1 MRCEPSSVKGWRQ
14 HRAHTG
20 ARARFLAYPV
30 ARVSRLRPLPAGNR
44 PHRPKP
50 RRGTSTGANWGPCKQ
65 LPRQRMPRME
75 VGHPLPPGTHMSPPL
90 RLRRRRTQL
99 GQARPPHGRAEPLAR
114 RRLQGVLHFRQRS
127 TSPRRRLSPKHGSR
141 TKWRPGVCPSPVG
154 VGVALHSTRGPNH
167 LDFASLSEVAAALP
181 SVPLGGLEAAA
192 MEVDAEPALA
202 QGGIVTPP
210 ANPGSPEYS
219 PPDLA
224 SESSQVAPLLRCRP
238 F

>member
-30 ARVSRLRPLPAGNR
+30 ARVSRLRPLTAGNR

-90 RLRRRRTQL
+90 RLRRRRTHQL

-114 RRLQGVLHFRQRS
+114 RRLQGVLHLRQRS
-127 TSPRRRLSPKHGSR
+127 TSPRRRLSPKHGSW
-141 TKWRPGVCPSPVG
+141 TKWRRGVCPSPVG
-154 VGVALHSTRGPNH
+154 GGPNH
-167 LDFASLSEVAAALP
+167 LDFASCRRPRLP
-181 SVPLGGLEAAA
+181 SPLFPWVAWRQQSWRLTQSQ
-192 MEVDAEPALA
+192 LWLS
-202 QGGIVTPP
+202 I
-210 ANPGSPEYS
+210 
-219 PPDLA
+219 A
-224 SESSQVAPLLRCRP
+224 S
-238 F
+238 